1 MKLYIHS
8 DCRISLLGLR
18 DNMTGLYIN
27 DATVTGRVIRDGVQI
42 TDDLTFTYKPDS
54 RGDYITDVDNSLALA
69 EKDGILYYLEVTVV
83 CLGKTTTFRERVE
96 PVYKSENN

>member
-8 DCRISLLGLR
+8 DCRISMIGLR
-18 DNMTGLYIN
+18 DNATGEYIN
-27 DATVTGRVIRDGVQI
+27 DATVTGRVIKDGRVI
-42 TDDLTFTYKPDS
+42 TDELTFTYVTGSDGK
-54 RGDYITDVDNSLALA
+54 YETDVDNSLSLS